1 MPSRRP
7 LHIRGP
13 PESPCRSAR
22 QIRDDD
28 DVYEVGIVHIN
39 KTVNEPELAKK
50 LLSAC
55 QQPVL
60 GMVFCLSLSLL
71 FIYYFGP
78 DWYISST
85 RFIMTFYS
93 DIHSPRSFLVATQ
106 GFDFDTVSTFVAEI
120 VRFLS
125 WIPDLNLSGR
135 LTRSGLDNIL
145 DLMSG
150 FKLVL
155 SPVNLLSRQQMFMW
169 ESDSARQTVLGS
181 SPLGR

>member
-55 QQPVL
+55 QLPGL
-60 GMVFCLSLSLL
+60 GMVLSVCKSLSVS

-106 GFDFDTVSTFVAEI
+106 GFDFDSLHFRCWNCTFSLMNTWPEP
-120 VRFLS
+120 VRRTNQVWFGQHFRT
-125 WIPDLNLSGR
+125 DVR
-135 LTRSGLDNIL
+135 
-145 DLMSG
+145 
-150 FKLVL
+150 V
-155 SPVNLLSRQQMFMW
+155 
-169 ESDSARQTVLGS
+169 
-181 SPLGR
+181 

>member
-93 DIHSPRSFLVATQ
+93 DIHSPRSFLW
-106 GFDFDTVSTFVAEI
+106 FWHCFHFRCWNCTFSLMNTWPEP
-120 VRFLS
+120 VRRTNQVWFGQHFR
-125 WIPDLNLSGR
+125 PDVR
-135 LTRSGLDNIL
+135 
-145 DLMSG
+145 
-150 FKLVL
+150 V
-155 SPVNLLSRQQMFMW
+155 
-169 ESDSARQTVLGS
+169 
-181 SPLGR
+181 

>member
-125 WIPDLNLSGR
+125 WIPDVNLSGG

-155 SPVNLLSRQQMFMW
+155 CHVNLLSRQQMFMW
-169 ESDSARQTVLGS
+169 DSARLTVLGS